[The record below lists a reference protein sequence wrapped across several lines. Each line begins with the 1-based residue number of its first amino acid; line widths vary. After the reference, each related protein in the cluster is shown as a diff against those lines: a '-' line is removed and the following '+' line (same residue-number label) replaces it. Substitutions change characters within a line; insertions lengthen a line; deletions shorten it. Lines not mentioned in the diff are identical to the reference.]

1 MGDNMKY
8 PKALEKGD
16 TIGLIAP
23 AGPLRDI
30 KIEEIKYELNR
41 LGYKVKIGKSCYLS
55 YKGYLSGK
63 DEERA
68 LDLERMFLDKDV
80 DAIICIR
87 GGYGCA
93 RILNLIDFTIIR
105 DNPKVFVGFSD
116 ITALHIAIN
125 QISNLVTYHG
135 IMAASIKKW
144 DDFTYSSLIKA
155 LNFKEELLV
164 ENPSNE
170 KLISLYGGCCEGSI
184 TGGNLSIIV
193 STLGTEYEINTKNK
207 ILFIEEIGEY
217 TYKVDKMLNH
227 LQMAGKFNDCNGIIF
242 GEFTNCKKAFQN
254 EEGILDILKE
264 IAQKNKKPAI
274 YNLKSGHCIPMVTIP
289 LNMSCYLNCN
299 ENQIKIRKI

>member
-1 MGDNMKY
+1 MKY

-23 AGPLRDI
+23 AGPLRNI

-80 DAIICIR
+80 NAIICIR

-93 RILNLIDFTIIR
+93 RILDLIDFTIIR
-105 DNPKVFVGFSD
+105 DNPKIFVGFSD

-125 QISNLVTYHG
+125 QMSNLATYHG

-144 DDFTYSSLIKA
+144 DDFTYNSLIKA
-155 LNFKEELLV
+155 LNFKEELII

-170 KLISLYGGCCEGSI
+170 KLISLYGGCCEGLI
-184 TGGNLSIIV
+184 TGGNLSLIV
-193 STLGTEYEINTKNK
+193 STLGTKYEINTKNK

-254 EEGILDILKE
+254 DEEILDILKE
-264 IAQKNKKPAI
+264 IATKNKKPTI

-299 ENQIKIRKI
+299 ENQIKIIKI

>member
-1 MGDNMKY
+1 MKY

-23 AGPLRDI
+23 AGPLRNI

-80 DAIICIR
+80 NAIICIR

-93 RILNLIDFTIIR
+93 RILDLIDFTIIR
-105 DNPKVFVGFSD
+105 DNPKIFVGFSD

-125 QISNLVTYHG
+125 QMSNLVTYHG

-170 KLISLYGGCCEGSI
+170 KLISLYGGCCEGLI

-193 STLGTEYEINTKNK
+193 STLGTKYEINTKNK

-254 EEGILDILKE
+254 DEEILDILKE
-264 IAQKNKKPAI
+264 IATKNKKPTI

-299 ENQIKIRKI
+299 ENQIKIIKI

>member
-1 MGDNMKY
+1 MKY
-8 PKALEKGD
+8 PKSLKKGD

-23 AGPLRDI
+23 AGPLRNI
-30 KIEEIKYELNR
+30 KIEEIKYELNK

-63 DEERA
+63 DEDRA

-80 DAIICIR
+80 DAIICVR

-93 RILNLIDFTIIR
+93 RILDLIDFTIIR
-105 DNPKVFVGFSD
+105 DNPKIFLGFSD

-125 QISNLVTYHG
+125 QITDLVTYHG
-135 IMAASIKKW
+135 IMATSIKKW
-144 DDFTYSSLIKA
+144 DDFTYKSLIKA
-155 LNFKEELLV
+155 LNFKEELII

-170 KLISLYGGCCEGSI
+170 KLVSLYGGCGEGLI
-184 TGGNLSIIV
+184 TGGNLSLIV
-193 STLGTEYEINTKNK
+193 STLGTKYEINAKNK

-242 GEFTNCKKAFQN
+242 GEFTNCNKSFPN
-254 EEGILDILKE
+254 DEEVLNILKE
-264 IAQKNKKPAI
+264 IAVKNKKPTI

-289 LNMSCYLNCN
+289 LNMNCYLNCN
-299 ENQIKIRKI
+299 ENQINIRKI

>member
-1 MGDNMKY
+1 MKY
-8 PKALEKGD
+8 PKTLEKGD

-23 AGPLRDI
+23 AGPLRNI

-93 RILNLIDFTIIR
+93 RILDLIDFTIIR
-105 DNPKVFVGFSD
+105 DNPKIFVGFSD

-125 QISNLVTYHG
+125 QMSNLATYHG

-144 DDFTYSSLIKA
+144 DDYTYNSLIKA
-155 LNFKEELLV
+155 LNFKEELII

-170 KLISLYGGCCEGSI
+170 KLISLYGGCCEGLI

-193 STLGTEYEINTKNK
+193 STLGTKYEINTKNK

-254 EEGILDILKE
+254 DEGILDILKE
-264 IAQKNKKPAI
+264 IATKNKKPTI

-299 ENQIKIRKI
+299 ENQIKIIKI